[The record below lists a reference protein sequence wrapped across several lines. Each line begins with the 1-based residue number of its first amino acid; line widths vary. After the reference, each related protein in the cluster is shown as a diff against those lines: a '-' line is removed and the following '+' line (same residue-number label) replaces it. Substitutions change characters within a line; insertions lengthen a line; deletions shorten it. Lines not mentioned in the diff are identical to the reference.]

1 MASLKE
7 IRARILSVN
16 STKKITSAMKMV
28 SAAKLHKSEE
38 NTLRFIPYKQKLTD
52 MLTQYLGNI
61 EPGSVSIP
69 LAEKREVKRAAIVCI
84 SSNSGLCGVFNS
96 SVNKLL
102 NEAISNYQ
110 AKNVAIS
117 IYPIGKKI
125 ADYVNKLGY
134 PVSTDYNYICD
145 KPTYEDTCK
154 VVQPLVEAYINQEID
169 ELVVLYNHHKNAAVQ
184 VPTHEVLLPL
194 STEIS
199 GTFSLSVNNT
209 STSSVT
215 EMGGQKANLI
225 YITEPDIPTV
235 INQLVPN
242 VVRMR
247 FYAAVLDSTTAEHGA
262 RTTAMQTASDN
273 ASKMIETITQQYN
286 RVRQEVITNEL
297 LDIVGGSEAL
307 RN

>member
-52 MLTQYLGNI
+52 MLTQYLSSI

-69 LAEKREVKRAAIVCI
+69 LAEKREVKRAAIICI

-102 NEAISNYQ
+102 NEAIRNYQ
-110 AKNVAIS
+110 AKNVAID

-125 ADYVNKLGY
+125 TDYVKKLGF
-134 PVSTDYNYICD
+134 PVSIECNHLCD
-145 KPTYEDTCK
+145 KPSYEEACK
-154 VVQPLVEAYINQEID
+154 LVQPLVEAYKDQQID
-169 ELVVLYNHHKNAAVQ
+169 ELVVLYNRHKNAAVQ
-184 VPTHEVLLPL
+184 LPTNEVLLPL
-194 STEIS
+194 STEVS
-199 GTFSLSVNNT
+199 GIP
-209 STSSVT
+209 TSSGAEDGST
-215 EMGGQKANLI
+215 QNLL

-247 FYAAVLDSTTAEHGA
+247 FYATILDSTTAEHGA
-262 RTTAMQTASDN
+262 RTTAMQVASDN
-273 ASKMIETITQQYN
+273 ATKMIETITQQYN
-286 RVRQEVITNEL
+286 RARQEVITNEL

>member
-145 KPTYEDTCK
+145 KPTYEEACK

-194 STEIS
+194 STEIAAS
-199 GTFSLSVNNT
+199 AETLT
-209 STSSVT
+209 STDKV
-215 EMGGQKANLI
+215 ANLI

>member
-134 PVSTDYNYICD
+134 PVNTDYNYICD
-145 KPTYEDTCK
+145 KPTYEETCK
-154 VVQPLVEAYINQEID
+154 VVQPLVEAYIKKEID
-169 ELVVLYNHHKNAAVQ
+169 ELIVLYNHHKNAAVQ
-184 VPTHEVLLPL
+184 IPTHEVLLPL
-194 STEIS
+194 STEVS

-209 STSSVT
+209 STSSGAEDCST
-215 EMGGQKANLI
+215 QNLL

>member
-134 PVSTDYNYICD
+134 PVNTDYNYICD
-145 KPTYEDTCK
+145 KPTYEETCK

-194 STEIS
+194 STEIAANAE
-199 GTFSLSVNNT
+199 TLT
-209 STSSVT
+209 STDK
-215 EMGGQKANLI
+215 GANLI

>member
-52 MLTQYLGNI
+52 MLTQYLANI
-61 EPGSVSIP
+61 EPGTVTIP

-96 SVNKLL
+96 NINKLL
-102 NEAISNYQ
+102 SQAMADYQ
-110 AKNVAIS
+110 AKGVAFT

-125 ADYVNKLGY
+125 SDYAHKLGY
-134 PVSTDYNYICD
+134 ELTGDYNNLCD
-145 KPTYEDTCK
+145 KPMYEDACA
-154 VVQPLVEAYINQEID
+154 VVQPLVKAYLQGEID

-184 VPTHEVLLPL
+184 IPTQEVLLPL
-194 STEIS
+194 STEVDAVAAKS
-199 GTFSLSVNNT
+199 GSNGEDNGT
-209 STSSVT
+209 
-215 EMGGQKANLI
+215 QNLL
-225 YITEPDIPTV
+225 YITEPDVETV

-247 FYAAVLDSTTAEHGA
+247 FFAAVLDSTTAEHGA
-262 RTTAMQTASDN
+262 RTTAMQAASDN

>member
-52 MLTQYLGNI
+52 MLTQYLSSI

-69 LAEKREVKRAAIVCI
+69 LAEKREVKRAAIICI

-102 NEAISNYQ
+102 NEAIRNYQ
-110 AKNVAIS
+110 AKNVAID

-125 ADYVNKLGY
+125 TDYVKKLGY
-134 PVSTDYNYICD
+134 PVSIECNHLCD
-145 KPTYEDTCK
+145 KPSYEEACK
-154 VVQPLVEAYINQEID
+154 LVQPLVEAYKDQQID
-169 ELVVLYNHHKNAAVQ
+169 ELVVLYNRHKNAAVQ
-184 VPTHEVLLPL
+184 LPTNEVLLPL
-194 STEIS
+194 STEVS
-199 GTFSLSVNNT
+199 STP
-209 STSSVT
+209 TSSGA
-215 EMGGQKANLI
+215 EDGSIQNLL

-247 FYAAVLDSTTAEHGA
+247 FYATILDSTTAEHGA
-262 RTTAMQTASDN
+262 RTTAMQVASDN

>member
-7 IRARILSVN
+7 IRARIVSVN

-38 NTLRFIPYKQKLTD
+38 TTLRFIPYKQKLTD
-52 MLTQYLGNI
+52 ILLQYLSSI
-61 EPGSVSIP
+61 EPGTVQIP

-96 SVNKLL
+96 TINKLL
-102 NEAISNYQ
+102 NETLAQYTAN
-110 AKNVAIS
+110 NVAVS

-125 ADYVNKLGY
+125 SDQVRKLGY
-134 PVSTDYNYICD
+134 TPLLDCNHLCD
-145 KPTYEDTCK
+145 KPNYEDACK
-154 VVQPLVEAYINQEID
+154 VIQPLVEAYLNKEID
-169 ELVVLYNHHKNAAVQ
+169 EVVVLYNHHKNAAAQ
-184 VPTHEVLLPL
+184 IPTREVLLPL
-194 STEIS
+194 STEA
-199 GTFSLSVNNT
+199 VAT
-209 STSSVT
+209 STNV
-215 EMGGQKANLI
+215 ANDQNLL

-247 FYAAVLDSTTAEHGA
+247 FYATILDSTTAEHGA
-262 RTTAMQTASDN
+262 RTTAMQVASDN

>member
-52 MLTQYLGNI
+52 MLTQYLSNI
-61 EPGSVSIP
+61 EPGTVTIP

-102 NEAISNYQ
+102 NEAIEQYKAN
-110 AKNVAIS
+110 NVAIS
-117 IYPIGKKI
+117 VYPIGKKVS
-125 ADYVNKLGY
+125 DYARKLGF
-134 PVSTDYNYICD
+134 PSTIDCNFICD
-145 KPTYEDTCK
+145 KPSYEQACTI
-154 VVQPLVEAYINQEID
+154 VQPLVDQYLNNEID
-169 ELVVLYNHHKNAAVQ
+169 ELVILYNHHKNAAVQ

-194 STEIS
+194 STE
-199 GTFSLSVNNT
+199 V
-209 STSSVT
+209 STSPTLTAT
-215 EMGGQKANLI
+215 ESLTQNLL

-235 INQLVPN
+235 INHLVPN

-247 FYAAVLDSTTAEHGA
+247 FYAAILDSTTAEHGA
-262 RTTAMQTASDN
+262 RTTAMQVASDN
-273 ASKMIETITQQYN
+273 ATKMIETITQQYN
-286 RVRQEVITNEL
+286 RARQEVITNEL

-307 RN
+307 RNS

>member
-52 MLTQYLGNI
+52 MLTQYLSNI

-125 ADYVNKLGY
+125 SDYVNKLGY

-145 KPTYEDTCK
+145 KPTYEETCK

-184 VPTHEVLLPL
+184 IPTHEVLLPL
-194 STEIS
+194 STEVS
-199 GTFSLSVNNT
+199 GT
-209 STSSVT
+209 STSSGT
-215 EMGGQKANLI
+215 EMGGPKANLI

-247 FYAAVLDSTTAEHGA
+247 FYSAILDSTTAEHGA

>member
-52 MLTQYLGNI
+52 MLTQYLSNI

-145 KPTYEDTCK
+145 KPTYEETCK

-169 ELVVLYNHHKNAAVQ
+169 ELIVLYNHHKNAAVQ
-184 VPTHEVLLPL
+184 IPTHEVLLPL
-194 STEIS
+194 STEIAAS
-199 GTFSLSVNNT
+199 ASTLASEDKGT
-209 STSSVT
+209 
-215 EMGGQKANLI
+215 NLL

>member
-1 MASLKE
+1 
-7 IRARILSVN
+7 
-16 STKKITSAMKMV
+16 MKMV

-52 MLTQYLGNI
+52 MLTQYLSNI

-145 KPTYEDTCK
+145 KPTYEETCK
-154 VVQPLVEAYINQEID
+154 VVQPLVEAYIKKEID
-169 ELVVLYNHHKNAAVQ
+169 ELIAVA
-184 VPTHEVLLPL
+184 
-194 STEIS
+194 
-199 GTFSLSVNNT
+199 NN
-209 STSSVT
+209 
-215 EMGGQKANLI
+215 
-225 YITEPDIPTV
+225 
-235 INQLVPN
+235 
-242 VVRMR
+242 
-247 FYAAVLDSTTAEHGA
+247 
-262 RTTAMQTASDN
+262 SDN
-273 ASKMIETITQQYN
+273 DGDGIKCYDQQIIDGFAEKDASNKIYRIYFLTTEYTEENHFQCIPWFIIYPFDG
-286 RVRQEVITNEL
+286 E
-297 LDIVGGSEAL
+297 
-307 RN
+307 

>member
-52 MLTQYLGNI
+52 ILTQYLSNI
-61 EPGSVSIP
+61 EPGTVQIP
-69 LAEKREVKRAAIVCI
+69 LAEKREVKRASIVCI

-96 SVNKLL
+96 NVNKLL
-102 NEAISNYQ
+102 NEAISKYQ
-110 AKNVAIS
+110 AQNVSVS
-117 IYPIGKKI
+117 IYPNGKKI
-125 ADYVNKLGY
+125 SDYVRKLGY
-134 PVSTDYNYICD
+134 PVTIDCNDLCD
-145 KPTYEDTCK
+145 KPSYEQACT
-154 VVQPLVEAYINQEID
+154 VIQPLVQQYLNQEID
-169 ELVVLYNHHKNAAVQ
+169 ELILLYNHHKNAASQ
-184 VPTHEVLLPL
+184 IPTNEVLLPL
-194 STEIS
+194 STE
-199 GTFSLSVNNT
+199 
-209 STSSVT
+209 VT
-215 EMGGQKANLI
+215 EPVQGLNKDNQNLL
-225 YITEPDIPTV
+225 YITEPNVETV

-242 VVRMR
+242 VIRMR
-247 FYAAVLDSTTAEHGA
+247 FYAAIMDSTTAEHGA
-262 RTTAMQTASDN
+262 RTTAMQVASDN

-286 RVRQEVITNEL
+286 RARQEVITNEL

>member
-38 NTLRFIPYKQKLTD
+38 NTLRFIPYKQKLTEI
-52 MLTQYLGNI
+52 LTQYLANI
-61 EPGSVSIP
+61 EPGTVTIP
-69 LAEKREVKRAAIVCI
+69 LAEKRKVKRAAIVCI

-96 SVNKLL
+96 SINKLL
-102 NEAISNYQ
+102 SQAIDTYK
-110 AKNVAIS
+110 AAGVAFT

-125 ADYVNKLGY
+125 SDYVSKLGY
-134 PVSTDYNYICD
+134 EVTADYSKLCD
-145 KPTYEDTCK
+145 KPTYEDACE
-154 VVQPLVEAYINQEID
+154 VVQPLVKAYLDQEID

-184 VPTHEVLLPL
+184 IPTQEVLLPL
-194 STEIS
+194 STDVS
-199 GTFSLSVNNT
+199 GT

-215 EMGGQKANLI
+215 EMGGSKANLL
-225 YITEPDIPTV
+225 YITEPDVETV

-247 FYAAVLDSTTAEHGA
+247 FYAAILDSTTAEHGA
-262 RTTAMQTASDN
+262 RTTAMQAASDN

-286 RVRQEVITNEL
+286 RARQEVITNEL